1 MKRNTLT
8 IILLYVLLI
17 SVSAQERVVENRPYC
32 DLRPFHFGV
41 LIGTH
46 FQDIELQNIGTQ
58 MVELEDGTQ
67 TEKLITCEHDRWD
80 AGFTV
85 GVLGEARLGT
95 YFAFR
100 IAPAMYFG
108 NKHLTFINHTDMLE
122 DGRPIKMDQD
132 MKMIYFSTA
141 ASVIYSAQRFNN
153 HRPYLLAGINPMLNL
168 SGKDND
174 YIKLKPFDCYLEVG
188 MGCDFYLPFFKLR
201 PELKFSYSLVNTLDK
216 NHVSELKD
224 RNMVMYTNSVVN
236 KTRTKMIS
244 LTFYFE

>member
-8 IILLYVLLI
+8 ILLLFVLLI
-17 SVSAQERVVENRPYC
+17 STSAQERVVENRPYC

-46 FQDIELQNIGTQ
+46 FQDIELQNIGPQ
-58 MVELEDGTQ
+58 MVEMEDGTQ

-85 GVLGEARLGT
+85 GVLGEARLGS

-100 IAPAMYFG
+100 AAPAMYFG

-132 MKMIYFSTA
+132 M
-141 ASVIYSAQRFNN
+141 
-153 HRPYLLAGINPMLNL
+153 
-168 SGKDND
+168 
-174 YIKLKPFDCYLEVG
+174 
-188 MGCDFYLPFFKLR
+188 
-201 PELKFSYSLVNTLDK
+201 
-216 NHVSELKD
+216 
-224 RNMVMYTNSVVN
+224 
-236 KTRTKMIS
+236 
-244 LTFYFE
+244 